1 MYTSQQPEYH
11 KSGCS
16 DHFPPLRLSLPQLR
30 EEGGGGWCL
39 EWGGGVHYFQKHLK
53 MGAHFF

>member
-1 MYTSQQPEYH
+1 MYTFQQPEYH

-16 DHFPPLRLSLPQLR
+16 DHFPPLRLVSVTLR
-30 EEGGGGWCL
+30 GGRGL
-39 EWGGGVHYFQKHLK
+39 VFREGGGVHYSQKQLK